1 VTITPRF
8 FLIALALFPVPAI
21 AQVVPL
27 AVGSIA
33 VTPDGSTTATRQS
46 NTGGYDEVFFV
57 KNTYTTPITVTI
69 TCFGRVNV
77 TCTGT
82 DITQITL
89 APGAQIDLLA
99 SYTVGAAG
107 TGRLVVKAASG
118 GLQDTGY
125 VFVPVDNPAAP
136 VVALRN
142 HNGDNRDRSLCLTA
156 GAGEAAAWQ
165 CGDLL
170 VAHGL
175 PGYAT
180 MGRERALTLLYNSAQ
195 AVPKPVV
202 TAAVTQGALAPG
214 AVFVRLSINGTPK
227 DSATYTGWASGTRQ
241 IAIPHD
247 AGADSSGI
255 YAFTLLV
262 RNIFV
267 GSVLDATVSDTLIV
281 VNRASSLYGAG
292 WSLAG
297 VEELRLNQP
306 GSKVLW
312 VGGDGSAKVYRSV
325 GTDTYVGAAGG
336 FRDTLV
342 RFDSAGVSWWRRRL
356 RHRVS
361 VTYSDTG
368 SAGRAKHMRTT
379 NRVGQSTVFAWSKDT
394 LKSIAVPPGISG
406 TTYTLAYASGRLDK
420 ITDPAGRILDVT
432 IASNRLTK
440 IIDPDNAAYH
450 TDFSYD
456 AAGRMTG
463 RTNRR
468 GFTNRYGYANGLRV
482 TADSVRLDTAAVTY
496 GITTF
501 TPWDERGL
509 AVAPSGNTAVDT
521 ALAYTKIDG
530 PRAAAVGDT
539 AEFWVD
545 RWGAPVRGRDPLGNE
560 TTVTRGDAANPA
572 LATRA
577 RTPDGRIVGAAY
589 DAPRARLLW
598 IADSTFE
605 GTGTLQTVT
614 TRFVYG
620 QGSVPDSP
628 TEVRTPVD
636 TTKFAYD
643 TALGLPDSVIA
654 PGGHRT
660 NFIYLTSGALKGRL
674 QSVIERAV
682 RVVDT
687 VAWTRSL
694 ADLATAVLYDAW
706 GNDSILTTPKGAQTT
721 YEYDAYR
728 RAVRVRDPL
737 NHLVEYAYDPL
748 NRPTSAAAY
757 DPGAFTTLY
766 SYNKVGAVDSVMDPR
781 HVKRKWTYDA
791 AGRPSAMRD
800 DLGVTETPYFGP
812 SGLVD
817 SVRTR
822 MGEVIRHRFDAAG
835 QETALIYPA
844 HPNLFSLPQ
853 GVHDYTVPGDS
864 LAWTYDAVG
873 RPLTVNSAR
882 STVTLTYNKEGSTR
896 SERQV
901 VRNAAGQVT
910 SDLTMRYWYDVG
922 GRRTTVF
929 NGTDTTFY
937 TYGSDAR
944 LAKIKMQWIGISQ
957 PADSFFFFW
966 DGLGRRD
973 SIVYT
978 NQAHVSFGYDRD
990 GVLRAVCSRHL
1001 APNPLGVDYLEQRVR
1016 YEVVNADGMPVTF
1029 RRNGGWLNGTA
1040 TCSQLPSTVI
1050 ELVSSYA
1057 YNARHF
1063 VVQAPGNTYNDTYA
1077 YDSSGNRV
1085 SHWRGTTQQDSL
1097 EYVPGSNR
1105 LARSR
1110 GLQTPGA
1117 WVSFSHDSVG
1127 SRKKEVGP
1135 NPYPSEPTRLYYYNS
1150 LGQMTGTKL
1159 YTGGNWTGGAL
1170 WCLYDALGRRVYAC
1184 DDGANM
1190 GVAAFDGDNVVR
1202 LASTWR
1208 YLQGPGIDDPL
1219 VGVYWNGGGWEKYY
1233 YLTDGR
1239 GRLLA
1244 FTDAAGSNRLSDVV
1258 FFQNGGNQDGSIN
1271 RSNDYTNTRAETPT
1285 ASGLSFYR
1293 NRYYDQNT
1301 GRWTQEDPIGL
1312 EGGLNLYTYAG
1323 NNPPMFTDPFGLKLC
1338 FLGEQGEVDELRR
1351 GTEDAT
1357 NTIIV
1362 LDRRNCVVKWE
1373 ARGREGFEELQDR
1386 FGEMVSS
1393 LIVFKV
1399 RFAGEGQ
1406 NSHFLRETNTARVR
1420 RGDIGF
1426 PYEAGLG
1433 AFCPVGFTGQFT
1445 LGAMIAHELLGH
1457 GAGVVRQGRP
1467 YVDAI
1472 GLENLYHVA
1481 RNQRTRCGARAQ

>member
-1 VTITPRF
+1 MSTTLRVI
-8 FLIALALFPVPAI
+8 LLALALCPVPAL

-27 AVGSIA
+27 APGSLA
-33 VTPDGSTTATRQS
+33 VTPDGSTATTRQA
-46 NTGGYDEVFFV
+46 NTGGYDETFFV
-57 KNTYTTPITVTI
+57 KNNYTTSLTVTI

-82 DITQITL
+82 DITQIVL
-89 APGAQIDLLA
+89 APGAQIDVLA

-107 TGRLVVKAASG
+107 PGRLVLKAASG
-118 GLQDTGY
+118 GVQDTGY
-125 VFVPVDNPAAP
+125 VFVPVANPAAP
-136 VVALRN
+136 TIALRN
-142 HNGDNRDRSLCLTA
+142 HNGDNRDRSLCLTS

-180 MGRERALTLLYNSAQ
+180 MGRERTLTLLYNSAQ
-195 AVPKPVV
+195 AVPKPLVV
-202 TAAVTQGALAPG
+202 ASVTQGSLAPG
-214 AVFVRLSINGTPK
+214 AVFVRLSINGIPK
-227 DSATYTGWASGTRQ
+227 DSATYSGWASATRQ

-247 AGADSSGI
+247 ALVDSSGI
-255 YAFTLLV
+255 YPFTLLI

-281 VNRASSLYGAG
+281 VNRVASLYGAG
-292 WSLAG
+292 WALAG

-306 GSKVLW
+306 GNKVLW
-312 VGGDGSAKVYRSV
+312 VGGDGSAKVYRNV
-325 GTDTYVGAAGG
+325 GTDTFVGAAGG

-368 SAGRAKHMRTT
+368 SVGRAKHLRTT
-379 NRVGQSTVFAWSKDT
+379 NRIGQSTVFAWSKDT
-394 LKSIAVPPGISG
+394 LKSITVPPGISG
-406 TTYTLAYASGRLDK
+406 TTYTLTYASGRLDR
-420 ITDPAGRILDVT
+420 ITDPAGRILDATVV
-432 IASNRLTK
+432 SNRLTQL
-440 IIDPDNAAYH
+440 IDPDASAYH

-456 AAGRMTG
+456 ASGRMTG

-468 GFTNRYGYANGLRV
+468 GFTNRYGYANGQRV

-501 TPWDERGL
+501 TAWDERGL
-509 AVAPSGNTAVDT
+509 AIAPSGNTAIDT

-545 RWGAPVRGRDPLGNE
+545 RWGAPVRARDPLGNE

-572 LATRA
+572 IATRV

-589 DAPRARLLW
+589 DAPRARLIW

-614 TRFVYG
+614 TSFVYG

-660 NFIYLTSGALKGRL
+660 KFIYLTSGALKGQL

-694 ADLATAVLYDAW
+694 ADLTTSFSYDAW
-706 GNDSILTTPKGAQTT
+706 GNDSIVTTPKGAQTT

-757 DPGAFTTLY
+757 DPGALTTLY

-781 HVKRKWTYDA
+781 HVKRRWFFDA

-800 DLGVTETPYFGP
+800 DLGATETSYFGP
-812 SGLVD
+812 GGLVD

-822 MGEVIRHRFDAAG
+822 VGDLLRHRFDASG
-835 QETALIYPA
+835 HRTALIYPA
-844 HPNLFSLPQ
+844 HSNRFSLPDSA
-853 GVHDYTVPGDS
+853 HDYVVPGDS
-864 LAWTYDAVG
+864 IAWIYDVVG
-873 RPLTVNSAR
+873 RPLTVTSAR
-882 STVTLTYNKEGSTR
+882 STVTLTYNKEGSIR

-922 GRRTTVF
+922 GRRTKFF

-944 LAKIKMQWIGISQ
+944 LAKVKMQWIGIPQ

-973 SIVYT
+973 SLVYS

-990 GVLRAVCSRHL
+990 GVLRMVCSRHL
-1001 APNPLGVDYLEQRVR
+1001 ATNPPGADYLEQRVQ
-1016 YEVVNADGMPVTF
+1016 YQVVNADGMPLAF
-1029 RRNGGWLNGTA
+1029 RRFGGWLGNAA
-1040 TCSQLPSTVI
+1040 TCSQLPGTQL
-1050 ELVSSYA
+1050 ELVNYA

-1063 VVQAPGNTYNDTYA
+1063 VVQANDTFA
-1077 YDSSGNRV
+1077 YDSSGNRL
-1085 SHWRGTTQQDSL
+1085 SRWSGATQ
-1097 EYVPGSNR
+1097 
-1105 LARSR
+1105 
-1110 GLQTPGA
+1110 
-1117 WVSFSHDSVG
+1117 
-1127 SRKKEVGP
+1127 
-1135 NPYPSEPTRLYYYNS
+1135 
-1150 LGQMTGTKL
+1150 
-1159 YTGGNWTGGAL
+1159 
-1170 WCLYDALGRRVYAC
+1170 
-1184 DDGANM
+1184 
-1190 GVAAFDGDNVVR
+1190 
-1202 LASTWR
+1202 
-1208 YLQGPGIDDPL
+1208 
-1219 VGVYWNGGGWEKYY
+1219 
-1233 YLTDGR
+1233 
-1239 GRLLA
+1239 
-1244 FTDAAGSNRLSDVV
+1244 
-1258 FFQNGGNQDGSIN
+1258 
-1271 RSNDYTNTRAETPT
+1271 
-1285 ASGLSFYR
+1285 
-1293 NRYYDQNT
+1293 
-1301 GRWTQEDPIGL
+1301 
-1312 EGGLNLYTYAG
+1312 
-1323 NNPPMFTDPFGLKLC
+1323 
-1338 FLGEQGEVDELRR
+1338 
-1351 GTEDAT
+1351 
-1357 NTIIV
+1357 
-1362 LDRRNCVVKWE
+1362 
-1373 ARGREGFEELQDR
+1373 
-1386 FGEMVSS
+1386 
-1393 LIVFKV
+1393 
-1399 RFAGEGQ
+1399 
-1406 NSHFLRETNTARVR
+1406 
-1420 RGDIGF
+1420 
-1426 PYEAGLG
+1426 
-1433 AFCPVGFTGQFT
+1433 
-1445 LGAMIAHELLGH
+1445 
-1457 GAGVVRQGRP
+1457 
-1467 YVDAI
+1467 
-1472 GLENLYHVA
+1472 
-1481 RNQRTRCGARAQ
+1481 